1 MGVSVLL
8 SRGLVGTT
16 DVTVRA
22 GQVGTVGS
30 SQLSEAAGRG
40 RAGTRSKGG
49 AGGGGDAGE
58 GSVPEGSP
66 FPALM

>member
-22 GQVGTVGS
+22 GEVGTVGS
-30 SQLSEAAGRG
+30 SPLSEVAGRG
-40 RAGTRSKGG
+40 RAGWDPG
-49 AGGGGDAGE
+49 ALRRIGRWVKTVE
-58 GSVPEGSP
+58 
-66 FPALM
+66 L